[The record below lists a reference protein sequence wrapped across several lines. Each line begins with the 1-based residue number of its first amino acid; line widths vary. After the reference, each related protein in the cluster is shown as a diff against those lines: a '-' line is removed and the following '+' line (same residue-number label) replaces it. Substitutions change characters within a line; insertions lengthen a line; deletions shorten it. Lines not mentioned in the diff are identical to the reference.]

1 MGYYKMSVAGKR
13 MLRWITENIRKD
25 RFQNEEICLKIGMTP
40 INEKKRRVT
49 WDCLVICKGERLMH

>member
-1 MGYYKMSVAGKR
+1 MGYFKMSVAGKR

-49 WDCLVICKGERLMH
+49 

>member
-40 INEKKRRVT
+40 INEKKGRVT
-49 WDCLVICKGERLMH
+49 WDCLVICKGERLMY